1 MFGRRKPTLR
11 EAGDE
16 ALLDLIYQ
24 VKDKWRSAQKTQAN
38 VRGLDQTLEIES
50 KIQQAK
56 FEFLYRQARQR
67 KVASDAV
74 SREVAS
80 RNALR

>member
-38 VRGLDQTLEIES
+38 VRGLDQTLEMES

-56 FEFLYRQARQR
+56 FEFLFRQARQR
-67 KVASDAV
+67 KVAGEAV
-74 SREVAS
+74 SKEAAT
-80 RNALR
+80 RNTFR